1 MPIIKDGAFAPDP
14 WVAIADDQPIP
25 ATGDIWVSLARLDS
39 DWGTLCSHAGELG
52 VEVPNTTKAEKLK
65 PYLGKLSLILL
76 PFPAYTDGRAYSLAR
91 LLREEG
97 YIHDLRARGNVLP
110 DQLQFMKQ
118 VGFTSFEVT
127 DRFPAEVWTKAAQHI
142 SAVYQEGYTEP
153 HAARTAIWEARRA
166 RS

>member
-1 MPIIKDGAFAPDP
+1 MPVIKNGVFAPDN

-25 ATGDIWVSLARLDS
+25 AAGDIWVSLARLNA
-39 DWGTLCSHAGELG
+39 DWDALCSHAGELG
-52 VEVPNTTKAEKLK
+52 VEVPNTAKAEALK

-118 VGFTSFEVT
+118 VGFTSFEVG
-127 DRFPAEVWTKAAQHI
+127 DRFTESDWTKAAQHI
-142 SAVYQEGYTEP
+142 SAVYQDGYTEP